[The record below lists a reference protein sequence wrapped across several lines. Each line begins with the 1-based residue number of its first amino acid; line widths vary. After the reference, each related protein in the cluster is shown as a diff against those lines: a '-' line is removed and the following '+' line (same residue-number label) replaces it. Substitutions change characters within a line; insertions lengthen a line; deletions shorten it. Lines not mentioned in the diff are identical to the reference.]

1 MSNTNTNTTTTPRPV
16 VTMTTPEPRPRTLG
30 DVYMSKQYPLGER
43 GAGWLGALV
52 THSENVECW
61 RPENPTSKRTAGLAL
76 VLIGDGDTVHALSV
90 DTIDATTS
98 TVAMIERGDW
108 DGSGWVL
115 VDPVGLCSS
124 LAIADARG

>member
-1 MSNTNTNTTTTPRPV
+1 
-16 VTMTTPEPRPRTLG
+16 MTTPAQPEPQPRTLG

-98 TVAMIERGDW
+98 SVAMIERGDW

-115 VDPVGLCSS
+115 VDPVGMVSS
-124 LAIADARG
+124 LAIADAR